1 MQQLRGCCAQV
12 LFPLWCCVEACPHQ
26 AMTQGLVALSV
37 QAADDPGVHVRSPQS
52 CNCVILAP
60 CCLHQHQHVGCFC
73 ARWWDEL
80 GRVEGGLVCEA
91 WLCPLMGRAFGV
103 KPAAHCLCW
112 CLDKNSFLVV
122 PTCSSGPCMLD
133 VSALVVFGLLHR
145 QLSAVLS
152 TTSRS
157 SPPVAG
163 HSTATGC
170 GRPSA
175 ITMCVFVRHIISS
188 CVCC

>member
-1 MQQLRGCCAQV
+1 M
-12 LFPLWCCVEACPHQ
+12 
-26 AMTQGLVALSV
+26 
-37 QAADDPGVHVRSPQS
+37 QAADDSGVHVRSPQS
-52 CNCVILAP
+52 RDGVILAL

-80 GRVEGGLVCEA
+80 GRVEGGLVCGA
-91 WLCPLMGRAFGV
+91 WLCPLMGRCV
-103 KPAAHCLCW
+103 WRRTSCTVPVLVSR
-112 CLDKNSFLVV
+112 DSFLVV
-122 PTCSSGPCMLD
+122 PTCSSGPCVLD
-133 VSALVVFGLLHR
+133 VSALVVFGQLHR
-145 QLSAVLS
+145 QLSTVLS
-152 TTSRS
+152 STSRS

-175 ITMCVFVRHIISS
+175 ATMCVCVFVRHIISS